1 MVLSYRLSTHSKV
14 QSKRLRRT
22 TLKKHNNC
30 GKKSEV
36 TSKRAKSRGPVQRDT
51 KEVLAE
57 LVGKLKEKLD
67 RKKVAARSAGEEHPG
82 GELGPNLD
90 RLTVGVDL
98 GDQGSHYCILGLEGE
113 TLAEGQLRT
122 TQEDLAT
129 FFQGLN
135 AARVVVE
142 VGTHSAWVQEVIS
155 GCGHEVLVANPR
167 LMEGSKR
174 RKRKNDRIDA
184 HKLARLGRVDP
195 ESLYP
200 IQHRSRE
207 VRQDLVMLRARDAL
221 VAARTEIINTTR
233 GLVKSMGARLP
244 KCSSLSFAEK
254 VEGAIPAELR
264 DALLPL
270 VRMAAALSDCIQEY
284 VQQIEKLGREK
295 YGHTALL
302 RQVKGVGPI
311 TALAYVLTL
320 ENPDRF
326 VKSRDVGPYLG
337 LVPKQEDSG
346 EIQPQLG
353 ISKTGDTMLRKLL
366 VGSAQYILG
375 PFGPDTDLR
384 RYGLRLCERGG
395 KNAKKRAAVAVAR
408 KLAVLLHCLWV
419 SGEVYEPLRQ
429 GMSPTI
435 ASAVAA

>member
-1 MVLSYRLSTHSKV
+1 
-14 QSKRLRRT
+14 
-22 TLKKHNNC
+22 
-30 GKKSEV
+30 
-36 TSKRAKSRGPVQRDT
+36 
-51 KEVLAE
+51 
-57 LVGKLKEKLD
+57 
-67 RKKVAARSAGEEHPG
+67 
-82 GELGPNLD
+82 
-90 RLTVGVDL
+90 
-98 GDQGSHYCILGLEGE
+98 
-113 TLAEGQLRT
+113 
-122 TQEDLAT
+122 
-129 FFQGLN
+129 
-135 AARVVVE
+135 
-142 VGTHSAWVQEVIS
+142 
-155 GCGHEVLVANPR
+155 
-167 LMEGSKR
+167 MEGSKR

-184 HKLARLGRVDP
+184 NKLARLGRVDP
-195 ESLYP
+195 QSLHT

-207 VRQDLVMLRARDAL
+207 VRQDLVVLRAREAL
-221 VAARTEIINTTR
+221 VAARTELINATR
-233 GLVKSMGARLP
+233 GLVKSMGTRLP
-244 KCSSLSFAEK
+244 NCSSPSFAEK
-254 VEGAIPAELR
+254 VEGTVPAELR

-270 VRMAAALSDCIQEY
+270 VRMAAALSDCIREY
-284 VQQIEKLGREK
+284 DKKIEKLGQEK

-353 ISKTGDTMLRKLL
+353 ISKTGDTMVRKLL
-366 VGSAQYILG
+366 VSAGQYILG

-419 SGEVYEPLRQ
+419 SGEAYEPLRQ
-429 GMSPTI
+429 GMSATTAP
-435 ASAVAA
+435 AVAA